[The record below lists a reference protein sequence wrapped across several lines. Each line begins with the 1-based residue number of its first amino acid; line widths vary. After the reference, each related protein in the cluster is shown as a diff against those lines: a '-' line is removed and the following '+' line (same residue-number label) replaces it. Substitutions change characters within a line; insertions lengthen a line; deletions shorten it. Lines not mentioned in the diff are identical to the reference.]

1 VSEGTAVERVV
12 ARTLKWGGL
21 LSVSLVLG
29 GLAVY
34 SLEGAPT
41 VAALAPSLHGR
52 PGPAEVEVF
61 TSLADIRR
69 GLAQHPPDALA
80 IAALGLACLLATP
93 VTAVALAIPAFWR
106 EGDRQYA
113 AIAAVVLGMLLVSLA
128 LAGGV

>member
-1 VSEGTAVERVV
+1 VSAGPSVERVV

-21 LSVSLVLG
+21 LSVSLIFG

-34 SLEGAPT
+34 TLQGVASGA
-41 VAALAPSLHGR
+41 VLAPGLHER
-52 PGPAEVEVF
+52 PGQAGVEVF

-69 GLAQHPPDALA
+69 ALARHPPDALA

-93 VTAVALAIPAFWR
+93 VTAVGLAIPAFWR